1 MDTKDEQRKETLLLY
16 REVGFYKAR
25 ATVLYRQ
32 NRIVTLILNIFSA
45 TIWCVIILTSKLSDQ
60 WKIGLIS
67 LLVPAILGYLKWIY
81 GMPSPEKD
89 FNNWL
94 EQEAQEHKLR
104 DAVKRHI

>member
-1 MDTKDEQRKETLLLY
+1 MGIEDEQRKETLLLY

-32 NRIVTLILNIFSA
+32 NRIVILILNIISA
-45 TIWCVIILTSKLSDQ
+45 TLWCFAIITSKLSDQ

-94 EQEAQEHKLR
+94 KNEAQERKLR
-104 DAVKRHI
+104 DTVKRHI